1 MPGFDLRRLSALF
14 IASVLLTACSDD
26 EKNDDGSEKEITFS
40 EYVDKMNKRAL
51 KTN

>member
-26 EKNDDGSEKEITFS
+26 EKNDD
-40 EYVDKMNKRAL
+40 
-51 KTN
+51 KTPPAPPSPKPPNASWKT